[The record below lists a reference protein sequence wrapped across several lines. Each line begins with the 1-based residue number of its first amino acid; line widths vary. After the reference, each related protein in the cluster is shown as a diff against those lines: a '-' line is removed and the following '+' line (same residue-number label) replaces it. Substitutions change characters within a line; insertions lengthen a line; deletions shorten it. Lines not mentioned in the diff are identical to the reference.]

1 MIPTFIRAII
11 TRLSF
16 IILSLIAIWRVK
28 HVKNDNRF
36 WFLTF
41 LWLPLIVEM
50 IINLKVRMGKD
61 YKWFSPTILLVLIT
75 IIPPIWILEL
85 HHRHDEKLEN
95 KLSWLPDFPHGVP
108 TTRLPSPSCKKLDS
122 WDSVEKM
129 MSSNDTVLKQV
140 KALQHKLCPD
150 DWILGL
156 HQTLIILLIL
166 GKWAMPQANDLTKD
180 KLPQLLLIFVG
191 LGADILEFTNETL
204 SDIKENNPQMAYA
217 ILGVWTWS
225 MLQFT
230 LHLAVVSES
239 RSDKSPA
246 MWSIAESIF
255 IQDGPFLVVRLI
267 VLIRYKIFHQ
277 MLVFFTFKNLLV
289 VTLNIYW
296 FCFVCRDRG
305 STPTSTPRDSIS
317 V

>member
-1 MIPTFIRAII
+1 MPLHQMGELQPYRFKVEHRAGKLHQNADA
-11 TRLSF
+11 LSRREDG
-16 IILSLIAIWRVK
+16 LGVDAPAR
-28 HVKNDNRF
+28 
-36 WFLTF
+36 
-41 LWLPLIVEM
+41 
-50 IINLKVRMGKD
+50 G
-61 YKWFSPTILLVLIT
+61 
-75 IIPPIWILEL
+75 LEL
-85 HHRHDEKLEN
+85 R
-95 KLSWLPDFPHGVP
+95 GG
-108 TTRLPSPSCKKLDS
+108 
-122 WDSVEKM
+122 
-129 MSSNDTVLKQV
+129 QV

-230 LHLAVVSES
+230 LHLAVVSGS
-239 RSDKSPA
+239 RSVKSPA
-246 MWSIAESIF
+246 SHCLLSKSTTDMWSIAESIF

-267 VLIRYKIFHQ
+267 VLIRYEILHQ

-296 FCFVCRDRG
+296 FYVICRDRG

-317 V
+317 VPCNTDDALEDDPTPINNTSIICKTDEA